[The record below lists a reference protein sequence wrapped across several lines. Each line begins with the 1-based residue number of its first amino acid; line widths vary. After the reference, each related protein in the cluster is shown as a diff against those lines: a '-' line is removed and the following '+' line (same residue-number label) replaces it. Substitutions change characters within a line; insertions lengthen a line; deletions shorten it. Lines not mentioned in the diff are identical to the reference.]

1 MRVKSPFTGRKIP
14 QCSRLPSSEYG
25 MQLFSATGYPWD
37 ATLFSY
43 WLPLLEQDCIIQW
56 SSPWKEVTGPQIFLR
71 LLKRYKYRASG
82 NLRVSP
88 SCHFRFFD
96 SEAPTRRVDKWAK
109 GREGSSKTKSWVV
122 YLITASVPFQH
133 HGYQKLQVRATGNTE
148 ACHEEHGKLW
158 TSEGH

>member
-1 MRVKSPFTGRKIP
+1 MNCLPGKSEKSFHRKKSTSVLKIA
-14 QCSRLPSSEYG
+14 RLWV
-25 MQLFSATGYPWD
+25 WD

-56 SSPWKEVTGPQIFLR
+56 SSPRKEVTGPQIFLR
-71 LLKRYKYRASG
+71 LLRRSKYKASG

-88 SCHFRFFD
+88 LCHFRLYD
-96 SEAPTRRVDKWAK
+96 SEAPTERVDTWAK
-109 GREGSSKTKSWVV
+109 GRGGSSKTKSWVV
-122 YLITASVPFQH
+122 YLITASYQFPFSFSQH
-133 HGYQKLQVRATGNTE
+133 HGYQRLQVRATGNTG